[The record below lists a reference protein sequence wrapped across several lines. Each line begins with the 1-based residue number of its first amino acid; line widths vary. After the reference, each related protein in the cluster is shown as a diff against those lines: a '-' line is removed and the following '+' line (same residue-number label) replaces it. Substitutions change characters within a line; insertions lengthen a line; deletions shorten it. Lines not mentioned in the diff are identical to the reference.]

1 MDKALRKLVRGSSK
15 NLTKPQEDIIHC
27 IKQLINLLQYII
39 MLLKKRLLL
48 VITIF
53 RNYHFGVSGRK
64 NNNARKQSI
73 LFDISLICIGDS
85 YGWYT
90 VFLTHALCH
99 CFSNV
104 IIHKIYIPSL
114 SVAVSMPLPLVLKL
128 LLSLSTIRKC
138 NM

>member
-1 MDKALRKLVRGSSK
+1 MVRGSSK

-64 NNNARKQSI
+64 NNNAKKTINIVWHESDLYRR
-73 LFDISLICIGDS
+73 FVWVV
-85 YGWYT
+85 Y
-90 VFLTHALCH
+90 
-99 CFSNV
+99 CFSNSCFMSFFSECY
-104 IIHKIYIPSL
+104 HRQKIY
-114 SVAVSMPLPLVLKL
+114 
-128 LLSLSTIRKC
+128 TIFKC
-138 NM
+138 HCIHATTTTTTTTNITTTTSIYNKKVQYVG

>member
-1 MDKALRKLVRGSSK
+1 MVRGSSK

-64 NNNARKQSI
+64 NNNAKKQSI
-73 LFDISLICIGDS
+73 LFDMSLICIGDL

-99 CFSNV
+99 FFPNV
-104 IIHKIYIPSL
+104 IIDKRYIPFL
-114 SVAVSMPLPLVLKL
+114 SVTVSMPLL
-128 LLSLSTIRKC
+128 LLLLLLLLISLLLLLSTIRKY

>member
-64 NNNARKQSI
+64 NNNAK
-73 LFDISLICIGDS
+73 
-85 YGWYT
+85 
-90 VFLTHALCH
+90 
-99 CFSNV
+99 
-104 IIHKIYIPSL
+104 K
-114 SVAVSMPLPLVLKL
+114 
-128 LLSLSTIRKC
+128 TI
-138 NM
+138 NIV